1 MTIERKKERKKGK
14 GKDGM
19 WENEKVKK
27 QGKSNR
33 VTKNG
38 RGKE

>member
-1 MTIERKKERKKGK
+1 MTTERKNERKKGK
-14 GKDGM
+14 GKDRT
-19 WENEKVKK
+19 WESEKVRK
-27 QGKSNR
+27 QGESNR